1 MLRATQMD
9 IWAAYGFELREN
21 KIPTPKL
28 GLSDYMF
35 QTSFKKVYSF
45 FLYTRSD

>member
-1 MLRATQMD
+1 MLRATQMR
-9 IWAAYGFELREN
+9 IWADYGVWTKGEQN
-21 KIPTPKL
+21 PTPKL

-35 QTSFKKVYSF
+35 QTSFKEVYSF